1 MTRLLVRGLPAW
13 TLSIVCCLIILYLT
27 LLPDPLNGNHVSL
40 FEGADKVVHAIMMM
54 GMMMCMAVDALRKK
68 AAHRLDD
75 SVRAPKGLLTVYMI
89 TVVLFGGAIELLQ
102 GAMAMGRGEDWA
114 DFMAD
119 AAGAVIGWIICLS
132 AWSVTVRWLFREQ
145 QE

>member
-1 MTRLLVRGLPAW
+1 M
-13 TLSIVCCLIILYLT
+13 
-27 LLPDPLNGNHVSL
+27 
-40 FEGADKVVHAIMMM
+40 
-54 GMMMCMAVDALRKK
+54 
-68 AAHRLDD
+68 DD

-89 TVVLFGGAIELLQ
+89 IVVLFGGAIELLQ

>member
-1 MTRLLVRGLPAW
+1 MIRLIVRGLPAW
-13 TLSIVCCLIILYLT
+13 TLSIVCCMAILYLT
-27 LLPDPLNGNHVSL
+27 LSPDPLNGNHVSL

-54 GMMMCMAVDALRKK
+54 GMMLCMATDALRKK
-68 AAHRLDD
+68 AAHRFDD

-89 TVVLFGGAIELLQ
+89 IVVLFGGAIELLQ
-102 GAMAMGRGEDWA
+102 GAMDMGRGEDWA

-119 AAGAVIGWIICLS
+119 AAGAVIGWIISLS
-132 AWSVTVRWLFREQ
+132 AWGVTVRWLFQQQ